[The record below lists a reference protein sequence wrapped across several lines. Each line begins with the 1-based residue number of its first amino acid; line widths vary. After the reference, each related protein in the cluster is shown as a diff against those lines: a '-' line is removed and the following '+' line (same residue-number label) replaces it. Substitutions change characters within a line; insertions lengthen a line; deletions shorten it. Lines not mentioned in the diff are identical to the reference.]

1 MKAKI
6 ELTKAQVDQLV
17 GIEEKQLREKFEKDL
32 ASIRKKYEIVEIDL
46 DVQSS
51 TRKAKKSKLTD
62 EAFKSY
68 IDKGMKIAE
77 ISELTGYNRAYL
89 NKRRKIILEI
99 TE

>member
-32 ASIRKKYEIVEIDL
+32 ASLKKKYEIVEIDL
-46 DVQSS
+46 DVQSP
-51 TRKAKKSKLTD
+51 TRKTKLTD

-68 IDKGMKIAE
+68 VEKGMKI
-77 ISELTGYNRAYL
+77 SEVAKLTGYNVAYL
-89 NKRRKIILEI
+89 GKMRKRIFEVVK
-99 TE
+99 